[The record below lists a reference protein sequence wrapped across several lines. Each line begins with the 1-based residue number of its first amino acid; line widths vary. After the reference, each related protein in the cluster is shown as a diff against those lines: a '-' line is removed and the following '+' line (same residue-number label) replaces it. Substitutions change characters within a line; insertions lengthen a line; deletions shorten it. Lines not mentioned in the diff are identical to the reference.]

1 MNMERPRLV
10 ITGISALTPIGLD
23 ARTSWNN
30 FVKGV
35 SGIGYITSFDASGYP
50 VRIAAEVKG
59 FDPVKHM
66 PYKEVRRTTRAIH
79 FAVALGRM
87 ALADSGLE
95 ITEENAER
103 VAVVMNTGGG
113 GISHIY
119 EATLDLLKKGPRGVS
134 PFVIPNVMPNAVACQ
149 ISIHEGI
156 KGPVLTG
163 AAACAS
169 GNMAFVDAARLLW
182 LGEAEA
188 AIVGGVESGISPVAI
203 ASLARAGALSKRNDD
218 PTRASRPF
226 DRNRDGFVF
235 GEGGAAMIIETEA
248 HARKR
253 GARIYAELLGGAVT
267 GDAYHI
273 TAPSP
278 GGVGA
283 ARAMRLAIERAGL
296 SPQDVDVISAHATST
311 PLNDVAETQA
321 IKRVFGDHAYKLAI
335 TASKSMVGHLLGG
348 AGAVSAFVA
357 VMSIYHG
364 VVPPTINLE
373 EPDPECDL
381 DYVPNEAREM
391 RVRVALANG
400 FGFGGQNAVAVF
412 RAYEG

>member
-1 MNMERPRLV
+1 MERPRLV

-23 ARTSWNN
+23 AQESWEN
-30 FVKGV
+30 FVHGV
-35 SGIGYITSFDASGYP
+35 SGVDYISSFDASDYP
-50 VRIAAEVKG
+50 VRIAAEVKN
-59 FDPVKHM
+59 FDPMKFM
-66 PYKEVRRTTRAIH
+66 PRKEARRTTRAIH

-87 ALADSGLE
+87 ALQDSGLE
-95 ITEENAER
+95 ITDENRER
-103 VAVVMNTGGG
+103 IAVVMNTGGG

-119 EATLDLLKKGPRGVS
+119 DATLDLLSKGPRGVS

-169 GNMAFVDAARLLW
+169 GNMAFIDAARLLW
-182 LGEAEA
+182 LGEAEVA
-188 AIVGGVESGISPVAI
+188 VVGGVESGISPVAI
-203 ASLARAGALSKRNDD
+203 ASLARAGALSKRNDE
-218 PTRASRPF
+218 PQKASRPF

-235 GEGGAAMIIETEA
+235 GEGGAAMVVETEE

-267 GDAYHI
+267 GDAFHI
-273 TAPSP
+273 TAPPP
-278 GGVGA
+278 GGEGA
-283 ARAMRLAIERAGL
+283 ARAMRLALQRSGIRPEE
-296 SPQDVDVISAHATST
+296 VDVVSAHATST

-321 IKRVFGDHAYKLAI
+321 IKQVFGEHAYKLAI
-335 TASKSMVGHLLGG
+335 TATKSMVGHLLGG
-348 AGAVSAFVA
+348 AGAISAFAA

-364 VVPPTINLE
+364 IVPPTMNLE

-381 DYVPNEAREM
+381 DYVPNQAREM
-391 RVRVALANG
+391 PVRVAIANG
-400 FGFGGQNAVAVF
+400 FGFGGQNAVVVF
-412 RAYEG
+412 KAYE